1 MTKNPRQCMSATAA
15 LLLNVRAERAGIEL
29 SPPIRRIVTIHS
41 GSLRELLLALP
52 TVRAVR
58 EHFEGAQFTGV
69 VREGLTPLLRASN
82 LFDEVL
88 ARPEGGLSAH
98 AHLMAKLRVQHYDI
112 ALAFSTSRNGT
123 LLTFSSGAGV
133 RVGFDGAKMDALL
146 THRIAREE
154 AEAGDLFCINDYL
167 DVARAL
173 GCSPRCQD
181 YCQMLRPAIDDE
193 RAVADWLR
201 DHNIVGD
208 FILLWPQKDVRARR
222 GALLPEAEIE
232 HWARTAALLASR
244 APVVLGGARNN
255 RALAARVEEY
265 SEMKNLVVDAGNTFE
280 TGAWTSLCDKARL
293 FVGRSSGAAHLAAAM
308 GTSVVSI
315 CESSGAPHC
324 DEPRGVPH
332 RVLKSQAAPE
342 EILEAAQELIG
353 L

>member
-1 MTKNPRQCMSATAA
+1 
-15 LLLNVRAERAGIEL
+15 VRAERAWIEL

-58 EHFEGAQFTGV
+58 DHFDGAHLTGV

-98 AHLMAKLRVQHYDI
+98 AHLMAKLRVQHCDI
-112 ALAFSTSRNGT
+112 ALTFSTSRNGT
-123 LLTFSSGAGV
+123 LLAFSSGAGV

-154 AEAGDLFCINDYL
+154 ADSNELFCIDDYL
-167 DVARAL
+167 DLARAL

-181 YCQMLRPAIDDE
+181 YCQLLRPQIEDE
-193 RAVADWLR
+193 TSVRDWLR
-201 DHNIVGD
+201 ERGVDGD
-208 FILLWPQKDVRARR
+208 FILLWPQKDARGRR
-222 GALLPEAEIE
+222 GTAVPEAELE
-232 HWARTAALLASR
+232 HWARTAALLAAR
-244 APVVLGGARNN
+244 APVVLGGARSN
-255 RALAARVEEY
+255 RTLMSTVKEY
-265 SEMKNLVVDAGNTFE
+265 SGGNPQIFDAGNTFE
-280 TGAWTSLCDKARL
+280 TGAWAALCDRARL
-293 FVGRSSGAAHLAAAM
+293 FVGRSSGVAHLAAAM
-308 GTSVVSI
+308 GTAVVSL
-315 CESSGAPHC
+315 CEAAGGSHC

-332 RVLKSQAAPE
+332 RVVKSQAAPE
-342 EILEAAQELIG
+342 EILQAAQELIG